1 MFDKATARAL
11 ATRAHPSLLEQIRPE
26 HVHIRAYALSENATK
41 NQKQNRWLRG
51 YNRFGDEMEEAF
63 SRASGK
69 NPRLVAESAATYL
82 ADPWMM
88 RGLLRH
94 EVNPATLAA
103 FENLRG
109 LSKKQGA
116 RLLHD
121 APPEVAIGIMKWLGR
136 YDIMNEVSHNWATA
150 ISSYLMFDGLGFRAI
165 DRRGAVFTWPELFEL
180 SRSSVTPDEVREFYR
195 AYKTDTRGIMRH
207 LVRGEPLSPV
217 LDRDSLGRTGL
228 YSDYTASQEI
238 VRSHRDGFAALS
250 LDSTEG
256 IRPVGPGRYE
266 DEVSA
271 IIQQSSD
278 RTKPDGIAKRMNL
291 CAEVSQK
298 LDDPWKV
305 FGKTVGEVPE
315 TFRHVW
321 DSVREWPG
329 RLNMVSL
336 LDVPLSQTDAE
347 RYAGWLDGVSSW
359 YSGSPYASWEGF
371 VLAAAAEKAAGYQG
385 PFGYRASRP
394 YDISREALYR
404 IMEVS
409 DPMTV
414 GTAMYREELTAEE
427 VYAHIVDG
435 IPMDYLL
442 AMR

>member
-41 NQKQNRWLRG
+41 NQKQSRWLRG

-69 NPRLVAESAATYL
+69 NPRLMAESAATHM

-94 EVNPATLAA
+94 EVNPATLAV

-116 RLLHD
+116 RLLQD
-121 APPEVAIGIMKWLGR
+121 TPPEVATDIVKWLGR
-136 YDIMNEVSHNWATA
+136 YDIMNETAHDWATA

-165 DRRGAVFTWPELFEL
+165 DRRGAVFTWGELFQL
-180 SRSSVTPDEVREFYR
+180 SLSSWSPDEVRAFYR
-195 AYKTDTRGIMRH
+195 TYKTDTRGIMRH
-207 LVRGEPLSPV
+207 LVRGDSLDSV
-217 LDRDSLGRTGL
+217 LDRESLGRAKL
-228 YSDYTASQEI
+228 YSEYVASQEI
-238 VRSHRDGFAALS
+238 VRSHRDGFATLS
-250 LDSTEG
+250 LDSVEG
-256 IRPVGPGRYE
+256 VHPVGPGRHE
-266 DEVSA
+266 DEVADILRQSA
-271 IIQQSSD
+271 E
-278 RTKPDGIAKRMNL
+278 RTKPDGLAKHISL

-298 LDDPWKV
+298 LDDPWKA
-305 FGKTVGEVPE
+305 FGRTVGEVPE
-315 TFRHVW
+315 TFRYVW
-321 DSVREWPG
+321 DSLREWPG

-336 LDVPLSQTDAE
+336 LDVPLAREDAE
-347 RYAGWLDGVSSW
+347 RYASWLDGVSSW
-359 YSGSPYASWEGF
+359 FSGSPYASWEGF
-371 VLAAAAEKAAGYQG
+371 VLAAAAEKAASNRG
-385 PFGYRASRP
+385 PFGYRAPRP
-394 YDISREALYR
+394 YDIDRDSLYR
-404 IMEVS
+404 IMEAS
-409 DPMTV
+409 DPVTV
-414 GTAMYREELTAEE
+414 GAVMYQDELTAEE

-435 IPMDYLL
+435 IPMDYVL